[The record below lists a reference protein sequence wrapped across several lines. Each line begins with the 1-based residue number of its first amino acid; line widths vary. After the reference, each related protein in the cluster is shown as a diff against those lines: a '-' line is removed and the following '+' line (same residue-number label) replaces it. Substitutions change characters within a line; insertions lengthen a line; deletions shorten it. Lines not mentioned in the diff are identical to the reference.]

1 MTEVTISCFSIIVA
15 MVLNLIPADVTS
27 FTIAE
32 DVRGRETI
40 RLTKQADGGWKM
52 SDGPKGDMG
61 ALYVDGAKLTMKD
74 GGKKQTVDLSDH
86 LDIDKDTDWSKLDAL
101 KLKGATFKIERK
113 PNGLDL
119 RLQDA
124 KKDEG
129 LGKLVKV
136 RWEKNKKE

>member
-1 MTEVTISCFSIIVA
+1 MIAAII
-15 MVLNLIPADVTS
+15 LNLIPADVTR
-27 FTIAE
+27 FTITE
-32 DVRGRETI
+32 GEQGKETI
-40 RLTKQADGGWKM
+40 HLTKQADGGWKM
-52 SDGPKGDMG
+52 ADGPKGDMG
-61 ALYVDGAKLTMKD
+61 TLYVDGSKLTVKN
-74 GGKKQTVDLSDH
+74 GGKKQMVDLFDR
-86 LDIDKDTDWSKLDAL
+86 LDIDKDADWSKLKTL
-101 KLKGATFKIERK
+101 KLSGTTLKIERK